1 LSSAKFAAARSNGD
15 VLLYDEK
22 YETVHKFEAKDLQT
36 QQSKI
41 IGLCSVRDKII
52 VCTQQGHIVMCGLK
66 DLDVSFAEIPNANDL
81 EVFKP
86 DLKNSSI
93 FAYGGKE
100 QDLKIVNIEPE
111 TGEVTPVFEA
121 KNVKNNR
128 LDMRQAIWIT
138 DLEFLPTK
146 AENNFKLVTAT
157 RYGQLRVYETAQK
170 QRPFINIKI
179 SDRPLCR
186 VLRVT
191 NDTVVATDN
200 HISTFKYK
208 IRSSDTQLVG
218 KYGSG
223 NTGAVQAVHSKGSL
237 LATGGLDRYLRVF
250 DTESRELCGRIFVGN
265 HITNVIVLE
274 EDNGDLTA
282 HESEEDVWKDL
293 EKAEK
298 RKKRRKLD

>member
-22 YETVHKFEAKDLQT
+22 YGTVHKFEAKDLQT

-41 IGLCSVRDKII
+41 IGLCNVRDKII
-52 VCTQQGHIVMCGLK
+52 VCTQQGHIVMCSLK
-66 DLDVSFAEIPNANDL
+66 DLDVSFSKIPNAEDL

-86 DLKNSSI
+86 DLKNSFI

-111 TGEVTPVFEA
+111 TGEATLVFEA
-121 KNVKNNR
+121 KNVKNDR

-170 QRPFINIKI
+170 QRPIINIKI

-223 NTGAVQAVHSKGSL
+223 NTGAVQALYSKGCL

-293 EKAEK
+293 EKAGK